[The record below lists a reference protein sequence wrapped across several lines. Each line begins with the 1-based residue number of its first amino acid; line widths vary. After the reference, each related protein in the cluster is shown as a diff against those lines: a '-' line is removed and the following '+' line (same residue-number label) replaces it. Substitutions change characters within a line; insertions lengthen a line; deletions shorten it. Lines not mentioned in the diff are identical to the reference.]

1 MNIQSKHPTTADEF
15 LRWNE
20 GREGKWDFV
29 DGKIVDMMVRIS
41 RNHALL
47 ASNLIVAFRRKLAFP
62 PYTVSTADF
71 GVKTLT
77 SVRYPDLMVD
87 GEAGGA
93 TDLAAAAP
101 LLIAEVLS
109 PSTMAVDFGPKAD
122 EYRTIETLRHY
133 LVFAQDEPRVWHWS
147 RGAHNDWAGPEM
159 VVGFDQIVPLPDFG
173 LTLHLDSLYSGLAGL
188 RHP

>member
-1 MNIQSKHPTTADEF
+1 MNIQSQHPTTADEF

-47 ASNLIVAFRRKLAFP
+47 ASNLIVAFRQKLSFP

-71 GVKTLT
+71 GVKTST
-77 SVRYPDLMVD
+77 SVRHPDLMVD
-87 GEAGGA
+87 GEAGSGA
-93 TDLAAAAP
+93 DLAATAP

-147 RGAHNDWAGPEM
+147 RPADDDWTGPGM
-159 VVGFDQIVPLPDFG
+159 VVGLDQAVSLPDFG
-173 LTLHLDSLYSGLAGL
+173 LTLNLANLYSGLAGL
-188 RHP
+188 RLP